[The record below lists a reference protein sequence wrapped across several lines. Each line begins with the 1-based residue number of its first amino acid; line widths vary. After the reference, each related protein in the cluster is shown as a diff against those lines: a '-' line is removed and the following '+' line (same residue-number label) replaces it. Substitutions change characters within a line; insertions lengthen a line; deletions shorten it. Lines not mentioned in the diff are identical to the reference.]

1 MAGRAGAMRAIAP
14 SMPAHD
20 CPRQGH
26 LRPMPKYCAAG
37 EVIDFALVAVYGIK
51 LTLVTPARPL
61 EVHAEVLCLRHRRR
75 KYGSNMRRR
84 RCAHRKATEYRPT
97 TKYGRRCIAARDKTA
112 PLYFR
117 RVAVLLL
124 GQRRGAAVL
133 GELQ

>member
-1 MAGRAGAMRAIAP
+1 MFCLLPEI
-14 SMPAHD
+14 S
-20 CPRQGH
+20 
-26 LRPMPKYCAAG
+26 L
-37 EVIDFALVAVYGIK
+37 E
-51 LTLVTPARPL
+51 AR
-61 EVHAEVLCLRHRRR
+61 AEVLCRKRRRR

-112 PLYFR
+112 PLYIR